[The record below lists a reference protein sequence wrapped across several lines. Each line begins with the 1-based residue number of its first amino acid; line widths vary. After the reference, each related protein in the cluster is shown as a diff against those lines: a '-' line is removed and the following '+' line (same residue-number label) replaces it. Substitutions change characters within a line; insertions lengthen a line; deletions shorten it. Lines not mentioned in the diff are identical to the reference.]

1 MSNRYANLVG
11 SNKIKD
17 EYSKINTGFDAVQTD
32 IDSISADLSAHK
44 ADAIA
49 HLSQAEHNKLSSI
62 EEGAQV
68 NQNAFAKVNGV
79 EADDP
84 SDELTIEG
92 GTGIAVTQ
100 NPLEKKVTIT
110 ATGEAIP
117 GPHGSAH
124 LEFGADPIPYATDTE
139 GGLMSAADKV
149 MLNGHESRLSK
160 VEKITNARKVTNTV
174 KKMLYGEAV
183 KIVCYGDSI
192 TYGGGLPTS
201 YPAVLQT
208 ILQTAYNNNNITV
221 VNKGH
226 NGWQTDEALANIDHE
241 VIAEAPDLAIVMF
254 GANDFRETETRP
266 LVPVDEY
273 RSNLSAMVEKLVE
286 NDIEVILISITP
298 IRQLINGWNQKGF
311 VYSKVVEEVS
321 QKYGV
326 EFINIHR
333 AFDRLF
339 FSRAEYPVELI
350 PDQVHPNESGYRY
363 IAEILAHHVLHLHEA
378 TGVLYVDSRE
388 EFSVPIAYSPYIK
401 TNLTTAYEIEY
412 QVYKANYLLR
422 QQDEGS
428 YIQFDFY
435 IDVPG
440 MSLILRGPAGTAG
453 GRVNVKDNGVVVKNV
468 NFYAPEAHEYNV
480 EHVLIEELSMGWHS
494 IRIDADDITPNP
506 TSAVYLTDF
515 IFRPVSLARK
525 DRLWRNLNSSP
536 EWPIVEKFTRIVD
549 GTIRMKSESGPAGIR
564 GVLLLSAGSVELK
577 EGKTLIIEAVAKL
590 SSQTGITWF
599 GNDAE
604 VTSTGDHQYKINAGY
619 LLYFTGSA
627 GEVRLYKCE
636 SRNSQ
641 TIIDTYSYGGSFN
654 YNIEHLI
661 RIEHKDDGT
670 ITVYIDGEQI
680 ISASDNSHRSGFFG
694 LWMVQNVAIEV
705 SRFEYSY
712 V

>member
-1 MSNRYANLVG
+1 MANRYANLVG
-11 SNKIKD
+11 ANKIKD
-17 EYSKINTGFDAVQTD
+17 EYTKINAGFDAVQAEMD
-32 IDSISADLSAHK
+32 AVNAELDQK
-44 ADAIA
+44 AERAF
-49 HLSQAEHNKLSSI
+49 S
-62 EEGAQV
+62 QV
-68 NQNAFAKVNGV
+68 NGLTASTK
-79 EADDP
+79 DDT
-84 SDELTIEG
+84 LNIAG
-92 GTGIAVTQ
+92 GTGITISE
-100 NPLEKKVTIT
+100 NPNTKTLTIT
-110 ATGEAIP
+110 STGTATP
-117 GPHGSAH
+117 GAHGSAH
-124 LEFGADPIPYATDTE
+124 TEFGADPIPLATPTE
-139 GGLMSAADKV
+139 GGLMSAEDKAR
-149 MLNGHESRLSK
+149 LINHESRLSK

-254 GANDFRETETRP
+254 GMNDYRETQTRP
-266 LVPVDEY
+266 LVTLDEY
-273 RSNLSAMVEKLVE
+273 RDNLSAMVEKLVE
-286 NDIEVILISITP
+286 NNIEVILLSITP
-298 IRQLINGWNQKGF
+298 NFQLQNNWNRQGF
-311 VYSKVVEEVS
+311 AYSKVVAEVAE
-321 QKYGV
+321 KYGV
-326 EFINIHR
+326 EFVDMQR
-333 AFDRLF
+333 AIDRLF
-339 FSRAEYPVELI
+339 FAREEYPVELI
-350 PDQVHPNESGYRY
+350 PDGIHFTDPGYRY
-363 IAEILAHHVLHLHEA
+363 IAGVVAHHINTHEP
-378 TGVLYVDSRE
+378 TKVLYVGSRE
-388 EFSVPIAYSPYIK
+388 EFSIPIALSPYIK
-401 TNLTTAYEIEY
+401 TNLTSAIQIDY
-412 QVYKANYLLR
+412 QVYKANYLMR
-422 QQDEGS
+422 QQDEGK

-435 IDVPG
+435 VDVPG
-440 MSLILRGPAGTAG
+440 MSLILRGPAGTSG

-468 NFYAPEAHEYNV
+468 NFYAPEAHEFNV

-627 GEVRLYKCE
+627 GDVRLYKCE